1 MFWINHLFHV
11 VFENEG
17 WQRYCFINIALC
29 LCGPYAWLH
38 ISMYLCLKIAIDMHD
53 YDNEMNLLRH
63 KYMWINIMLYAQLYS
78 HILKM
83 WYVT

>member
-1 MFWINHLFHV
+1 MITHKHV
-11 VFENEG
+11 LVFVFKNCE
-17 WQRYCFINIALC
+17 RY
-29 LCGPYAWLH
+29 
-38 ISMYLCLKIAIDMHD
+38 D
-53 YDNEMNLLRH
+53 YDYEMNLLRH